1 MENESRT
8 TPETGEQGA
17 ATADRHAPGP
27 DGLSHSAIYDVE
39 SSDPRSTLIDRSGV
53 APEDLRQISVLMG
66 AIGELRE
73 AEQRLSLASRRY
85 MQLNDTDMRALHYL
99 IVCANR
105 DAIATPSGIAQ
116 HLGISTA
123 ATTKLL
129 DRLEKSSHIQRA
141 PHPTDRRALAIT
153 ISKETRLAAME
164 TVGRQQSKRFYAAA
178 RLTRDER
185 DVVIRF
191 LTDMT
196 NEISLRGES
205 WANAAE
211 DAGAAHD
218 ADAPHE

>member
-1 MENESRT
+1 MDNEPGT
-8 TPETGEQGA
+8 TPTPGEPDWSTAET
-17 ATADRHAPGP
+17 TSPGP
-27 DGLSHSAIYDVE
+27 DGLSHAAIYDVDA
-39 SSDPRSTLIDRSGV
+39 SDPRSALIDRSGI
-53 APEDLRQISVLMG
+53 APEDLRQISLLMG
-66 AIGELRE
+66 ALGELRE
-73 AEQRLSLASRRY
+73 AEQRISLASRRY

-129 DRLEKSSHIQRA
+129 DRLEKSNHIHRA

-153 ISKETRLAAME
+153 ISKETRHAAMQ

-178 RLTRDER
+178 RLTADER

-191 LTDMT
+191 LADMT
-196 NEISLRGES
+196 NEIALRDES
-205 WANAAE
+205 WATGTAE
-211 DAGAAHD
+211 
-218 ADAPHE
+218 